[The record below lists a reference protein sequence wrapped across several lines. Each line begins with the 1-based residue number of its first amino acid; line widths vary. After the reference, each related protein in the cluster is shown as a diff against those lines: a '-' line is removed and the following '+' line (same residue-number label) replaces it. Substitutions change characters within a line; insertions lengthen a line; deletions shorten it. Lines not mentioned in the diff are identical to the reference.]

1 VENLKMVRRL
11 LHTEGYTIAGA
22 RKLVRQVGLGNI
34 GDAVGLRHEVA
45 SGRKKGEF
53 NESAPPPV
61 SHASPIVAPNGVHT
75 ALREIREDLRALCK
89 LLDTY

>member
-22 RKLVRQVGLGNI
+22 RKLVRQVGLGKI
-34 GDAVGLRHEVA
+34 GDAVGLRHETA

-53 NESAPPPV
+53 NPALPAGSD
-61 SHASPIVAPNGVHT
+61 ASPIVSPYGVHS